1 MYSLL
6 QGRWL
11 LDYLR
16 RHQDLAMA
24 TPPSI
29 FNDVIGPVMRGPSS
43 SHCAAALRIGRL
55 ARDLMDS
62 RIERVLMEFD
72 SRGSLAFTHASQG
85 SDMGIFGG
93 LLGWDAQDERLLD
106 SAAAVER
113 AGIRIDI
120 RIGDY
125 QDAHPNTY
133 RLTLSNS
140 RETHRMIALSTGGG
154 MIEVVAIDDI
164 PLSIAGDYFVT
175 LIAVRA
181 VDMDLHETLERN
193 VAAEEILLHTDRGG
207 SLIEVRSREPLP
219 AEAAARLAGL
229 KEAVWMRTLGPV
241 LPVLS
246 RRGLQVPFITCRQM
260 MEWNR
265 GRRLDLA
272 ALATA
277 YESARAGI
285 PEAEVED
292 RMQAIVGILRRSL
305 SQGFAGTRFTDRIL
319 GVQSAGFK
327 AAMRNGALLDA
338 GMLNAM
344 IHYVTALMEVKSA
357 MGVIVASPTAGSCGC
372 LPGAVL
378 AAADALGRPE
388 HDMVRAMLAAGM
400 IGVFISAHA
409 TFAAELGGCLAECGA
424 GSGMAAAALVTLAG
438 GSAQQAADAAA
449 MAVQN
454 VLGLICDPVAHRV
467 EVPCLGRNVLAA
479 SNALASANMALAG
492 YDPVIPLDEVIEAM
506 DRVGRSLPMELRCT
520 ALGGLSTTPAAKAV
534 EKRLSSPRI

>member
-55 ARDLMDS
+55 ARDLMDG
-62 RIERVLMEFD
+62 RIERVRMEFD

-265 GRRLDLA
+265 GRRLDIA

>member
-55 ARDLMDS
+55 ARDLMDG

-140 RETHRMIALSTGGG
+140 RQTHRMIALSTGGG

-181 VDMDLHETLERN
+181 VDMDIHETLERN

-219 AEAAARLAGL
+219 AEVAARLAGL

-479 SNALASANMALAG
+479 SNALASANMTLAG

>member
-1 MYSLL
+1 
-6 QGRWL
+6 
-11 LDYLR
+11 
-16 RHQDLAMA
+16 MA

-55 ARDLMDS
+55 ARDLMDG
-62 RIERVLMEFD
+62 RIERVRMEFD

-85 SDMGIFGG
+85 SDMGMFGG

-106 SAAAVER
+106 SAAALER
-113 AGIRIDI
+113 AGIQIDI
-120 RIGDY
+120 RIGDF

-140 RETHRMIALSTGGG
+140 RETHRLIALSTGGG

-164 PLSIAGDYFVT
+164 PLSLAGDYFVT

-181 VDMDLHETLERN
+181 MEMDAHETLKQN
-193 VAAEEILLHTDRGG
+193 AVAEEILLHAGRGG
-207 SLIEVRSREPLP
+207 SLIEIRRREPLP
-219 AEAAARLAGL
+219 AETAAHLAGL
-229 KEAVWMRTLGPV
+229 KEAVWVRTLAPV

-265 GRRLDLA
+265 SRSLDLA

-285 PEAEVED
+285 PAAEVEE
-292 RMQAIVGILRRSL
+292 RMQGIVGILRRSL
-305 SQGFAGTRFTDRIL
+305 SQGIAGTRFADRIL
-319 GVQSAGFK
+319 GVQSAGFES
-327 AAMRNGALLDA
+327 AMRNGALLDA

-344 IHYVTALMEVKSA
+344 IFYVTALMEVKSA
-357 MGVIVASPTAGSCGC
+357 MGVIVASPTAGSCGG

-378 AAADALGRPE
+378 AAADVLGRPE
-388 HDMVRAMLAAGM
+388 RDMVRAMLAAGM
-400 IGVFISAHA
+400 IGVFIAAHA

-438 GSAQQAADAAA
+438 GSAQQATDAAA

-454 VLGLICDPVAHRV
+454 VLGLICDPVANRV

-479 SNALASANMALAG
+479 SNALACANMALAG
-492 YDPVIPLDEVIEAM
+492 YDAVIPLDEVIEAM
-506 DRVGRSLPMELRCT
+506 GRVGRSLPMELRCT
-520 ALGGLSTTPAAKAV
+520 ALGGLAITPAAKAV
-534 EKRLSSPRI
+534 EKRLSFPKI